1 LVKRPTIQK
10 MKLYLLVIS
19 VTMINSVFSCGGWD
33 RPEVGGG
40 NWRNLA
46 LDDLAGRIDRAI
58 PELGLLEDRRKW
70 EDFKDFGN
78 WWTGIQNNIKYKP
91 HGQ

>member
-1 LVKRPTIQK
+1 
-10 MKLYLLVIS
+10 
-19 VTMINSVFSCGGWD
+19 
-33 RPEVGGG
+33 
-40 NWRNLA
+40 LA
-46 LDDLAGRIDRAI
+46 DLAGQIDRAI